1 MREIEAVDAS
11 AAEPAEITNANAV
24 EDGAGARIL
33 VDDIADG
40 SGANKEA
47 VVIIVKAG
55 IVFVP
60 GGDEFRGVAGK
71 KEILQVN
78 VAEKDLLV
86 AAVESVE
93 SAVGVFF
100 EEMEVGEIVFDAVA
114 VKIPEN
120 SQGWFFV
127 NKKKAAEVS
136 VELLDAG
143 TRGDEIVIRAKVVEF
158 HLDESFLETNMV
170 VEAVGAAPR
179 IGPNEAELADSQIVD
194 AELRSDSNAPMDR
207 LEGRVAMK

>member
-1 MREIEAVDAS
+1 MREIEAVDVAV
-11 AAEPAEITNANAV
+11 AEPAEISDADAV
-24 EDGAGARIL
+24 EDRARAWIL

-40 SGANKEA
+40 RRANEET
-47 VVIIVKAG
+47 VVIIVQAG
-55 IVFVP
+55 IVLVP
-60 GGDEFRGVAGK
+60 CGDELRGVAGK
-71 KEILQVN
+71 KEVLEIH
-78 VAEKDLLV
+78 VAEKHLLV
-86 AAVESVE
+86 AAFERVEP
-93 SAVGVFF
+93 AVGVFF
-100 EEMEVGEIVFDAVA
+100 EEMEVGEIVFNAIAVEVA
-114 VKIPEN
+114 ED
-120 SQGWFFV
+120 SQGGFFV

-143 TRGDEIVIRAKVVEF
+143 TRGDEIVIRAEVVEF

-194 AELRSDSNAPMDR
+194 AELRSDSNAPIDG